1 MDSYIN
7 RLIKPLTYSIFIVL
21 FLFLGLGPSVAYE
34 TGTSKVIF
42 IVK

>member
-1 MDSYIN
+1 MDYHIN
-7 RLIKPLTYSIFIVL
+7 RFMKHLASSILVVL
-21 FLFLGLGPSVAYE
+21 FLFLRQGGPVAQE

>member
-1 MDSYIN
+1 MDHYVN
-7 RLIKPLTYSIFIVL
+7 RLINPLTYSILAVL
-21 FLFLGLGPSVAYE
+21 FLFLGQVPSVAQE

>member
-1 MDSYIN
+1 MNYHIN
-7 RLIKPLTYSIFIVL
+7 RLIKPLTYSLLVVLIL
-21 FLFLGLGPSVAYE
+21 FLVSGGSAAQE

>member
-1 MDSYIN
+1 MDHYIN
-7 RLIKPLTYSIFIVL
+7 RLIKPFAYSILVVL
-21 FLFLGLGPSVAYE
+21 FIFLVKVPSVAHE

>member
-1 MDSYIN
+1 MGYYFN
-7 RLIKPLTYSIFIVL
+7 RLIKPLKYSILVVL
-21 FLFLGLGPSVAYE
+21 FLFLGQVPSVAHE

>member
-1 MDSYIN
+1 MNYKIN
-7 RLIKPLTYSIFIVL
+7 RLIKPLTYSILVVL
-21 FLFLGLGPSVAYE
+21 LLFLGQGPSVAQE